1 MIIINVTSGLRDPLK
16 KAGLRGGWL
25 TWLDEGFL
33 CVFCFMSNSVCSALL
48 SVLAFSDEGVESDG
62 QLESELF
69 DCSESVLDESTEDA
83 DEAATRPATPRA

>member
-1 MIIINVTSGLRDPLK
+1 MIIIKVTSGLRDPLK

-33 CVFCFMSNSVCSALL
+33 CVFDFVSNSVCSALL
-48 SVLAFSDEGVESDG
+48 SVLAFSDEG
-62 QLESELF
+62 ELF

-83 DEAATRPATPRA
+83 DEAATRLTTPRA